1 MQIRTVETFLV
12 SSLLRKPFITALRTV
27 HTVQSVIIKLTIDNG
42 LIGWGE
48 AVPTHVITGD
58 CIGGIRYVIDNVLAP
73 LLIGQDII
81 QREVIMERMQQ
92 AIKGNT
98 SAKAA
103 VDIAVNDLF
112 GQLCGL
118 PLVHMLGGYHQS
130 LKTDL
135 TVSVGKPAEMAK
147 EAAEHVAKGFDT
159 LKVKV
164 GTGSF
169 HQERERIH
177 AIRRTIGQ
185 DITIRLDA
193 NQGWKPKEAI
203 RLIRQLE
210 DDGVDLE
217 LIEQPVA
224 AYDVEGL
231 RDVTRQTS
239 TLIMADESLFS
250 ARDAKKLLEMRA
262 VDVLNIKLM
271 KSGGIRE
278 ALKINAMAEVNGVEC
293 MVGSMMETA
302 IGVTAA
308 AHIAASQPNI
318 TRVDLDAPL
327 LLAEGFSAGGVLY
340 QGSHMEFS
348 KESGLGID
356 SKRMMQWV
364 KEHACE

>member
-27 HTVQSVIIKLTIDNG
+27 HTVQSVIIKLTTDNG

-92 AIKGNT
+92 AIIGNT

-169 HQERERIH
+169 QQERERIH
-177 AIRRTIGQ
+177 AIRRTVGQ

-210 DDGVDLE
+210 DDGMNLE

-308 AHIAASQPNI
+308 AHIAASQSNI

-327 LLAEGFSAGGVLY
+327 LLAEGFSAGGVRY
-340 QGSHMEFS
+340 KGSHMEFS

>member
-12 SSLLRKPFITALRTV
+12 SSSLRKPFITALRTV
-27 HTVQSVIIKLTIDNG
+27 HTVQSVIIKLTTDND

-58 CIGGIRYVIDNVLAP
+58 SIGGIRHVIDHVLAP
-73 LLIGQDII
+73 LLVGQDI
-81 QREVIMERMQQ
+81 RRLELLTERMQR
-92 AIKGNT
+92 AIIGNT
-98 SAKAA
+98 GAKAA
-103 VDIAVNDLF
+103 VDMAVNDLF

-118 PLVHMLGGYHQS
+118 PLVHVLGGYRQS

-135 TVSVGKPAEMAK
+135 TVSVGKPADMAK
-147 EAAEHVAKGFDT
+147 EAADHVARGFDT

-164 GTGSF
+164 GTSSSQ
-169 HQERERIH
+169 QERERIH
-177 AIRRTIGQ
+177 AVRQTVGP
-185 DITIRLDA
+185 DILIRLDA

-203 RLIRQLE
+203 HLIRQLE

-250 ARDAKKLLEMRA
+250 ARDAKRLLEMRA

-278 ALKINAMAEVNGVEC
+278 ALKINALAEANGVEC

-302 IGVTAA
+302 VGVTAA

-327 LLAEGFSAGGVLY
+327 LLAEEFSAGGVLY
-340 QGSHMEFS
+340 HGSHMEFS
-348 KESGLGID
+348 KKSGLGFD

>member
-12 SSLLRKPFITALRTV
+12 SSSLRKPFITALRTV
-27 HTVQSVIIKLTIDNG
+27 HTVQSVIIKLTTDDG

-58 CIGGIRYVIDNVLAP
+58 SIGGIRYVIHDVLAP
-73 LLIGQDII
+73 ILIGGNII
-81 QREVIMERMQQ
+81 QREVIMERIQR
-92 AIKGNT
+92 AIMGNT

-103 VDIAVNDLF
+103 VDMAVNDLF

-118 PLVHMLGGYHQS
+118 PLVQVLGGYHQS

-135 TVSVGKPAEMAK
+135 TVSVGKPTEMAK
-147 EAAEHVAKGFDT
+147 EAAEHIAKGFDT

-169 HQERERIH
+169 QQERERIH
-177 AIRRTIGQ
+177 AIRRIVGQ

-250 ARDAKKLLEMRA
+250 ARDAKRLLEMRA

-278 ALKINAMAEVNGVEC
+278 ALKINTLAEVHGIEC

-302 IGVTAA
+302 VGVTAA

-327 LLAEGFSAGGVLY
+327 LLAEELSAGGVHY
-340 QGSHMEFS
+340 YGSRMELS
-348 KESGLGID
+348 KESGLGFD

>member
-12 SSLLRKPFITALRTV
+12 SSTLRKPFITALRTV
-27 HTVQSVIIKLTIDNG
+27 YTVQSVIVKLTTDDG

-58 CIGGIRYVIDNVLAP
+58 SVGGIRYVIDEVLAP
-73 LLIGQDII
+73 LLIGQHVVQREMISERI
-81 QREVIMERMQQ
+81 QRTIV
-92 AIKGNT
+92 GNT

-103 VDIAVNDLF
+103 VDMAVNDLF

-118 PLVHMLGGYHQS
+118 PLVQVLGGYHQS

-135 TVSVGKPAEMAK
+135 TVSVGTPADMAN
-147 EAAEHVAKGFDT
+147 EAAEHVSKGFDT

-164 GTGSF
+164 GTGNF
-169 HQERERIH
+169 QQERDRIR
-177 AIRRTIGQ
+177 AIRQAVGQ

-203 RLIRQLE
+203 RLIRQWE
-210 DDGVDLE
+210 DDGVNLE

-231 RDVTRQTS
+231 GDVTRQTS

-250 ARDAKKLLEMRA
+250 ARDAKKLLKMRS

-278 ALKINAMAEVNGVEC
+278 ALKINALAEVNGVEC

-327 LLAEGFSAGGVLY
+327 LLVEEFSAGAVLY
-340 QGSHMEFS
+340 NGSKMEFS
-348 KESGLGID
+348 KRSGLGFD
-356 SKRMMQWV
+356 STRMIQWV
-364 KEHACE
+364 KEHAYE

>member
-1 MQIRTVETFLV
+1 MQIRTVETLLV
-12 SSLLRKPFITALRTV
+12 SSLLRKPFVTALRTV
-27 HTVQSVIIKLTIDNG
+27 HAVQSVIIKITTDDG

-58 CIGGIRYVIDNVLAP
+58 SIGSIRYVIDEVFAP

-81 QREVIMERMQQ
+81 QREVLYERIQQ
-92 AIKGNT
+92 AIIGNT

-103 VDIAVNDLF
+103 VDMAVHDLF

-118 PLVHMLGGYHQS
+118 PLVQMLGGYHQS
-130 LKTDL
+130 LKTDF
-135 TVSVGKPAEMAK
+135 TVSVGKPTEMAK

-164 GTGSF
+164 GTGNF
-169 HQERERIH
+169 QQERERIH
-177 AIRRTIGQ
+177 AIRQTVGQ
-185 DITIRLDA
+185 GITIRLDA

-239 TLIMADESLFS
+239 TPIMADESLFS
-250 ARDAKKLLEMRA
+250 AKDAKKLLGMRA

-278 ALKINAMAEVNGVEC
+278 ALKINALAEVNGIEC

-327 LLAEGFSAGGVLY
+327 LLAGEFSAGGVRY
-340 QGSHMEFS
+340 HGSHMEFS
-348 KESGLGID
+348 KESGLGFD

>member
-1 MQIRTVETFLV
+1 MQIRTMETFLV
-12 SSLLRKPFITALRTV
+12 SSSLRKPFVTALRTV
-27 HTVQSVIIKLTIDNG
+27 HAVQSVIVKLTTNNG

-58 CIGGIRYVIDNVLAP
+58 SVGGIRYVIDEVLAP
-73 LLIGQDII
+73 VLIGQQII
-81 QREVIMERMQQ
+81 QQEMLVERMQR
-92 AIKGNT
+92 AIIGNT

-103 VDIAVNDLF
+103 VDMAVNDVF

-118 PLVHMLGGYHQS
+118 PLVQLLGGYHQS

-135 TVSVGKPAEMAK
+135 TVSVGKPADMAK
-147 EAAEHVAKGFDT
+147 EAAEYVAKGFDT

-169 HQERERIH
+169 QQERERIR
-177 AIRRTIGQ
+177 AIRQTVGK

-203 RLIRQLE
+203 RLIRQWE

-224 AYDVEGL
+224 AYDVKGL

-278 ALKINAMAEVNGVEC
+278 VLKINALAEVNGVEC

-327 LLAEGFSAGGVLY
+327 LLIDEFSAGGVLY
-340 QGSHMEFS
+340 HGAHIEFS
-348 KESGLGID
+348 KKSGLGFD
-356 SKRMMQWV
+356 SKRMIQWV

>member
-12 SSLLRKPFITALRTV
+12 SSSLRKPFITALRTV
-27 HTVQSVIIKLTIDNG
+27 HTVQSVIIKLTTDDG

-58 CIGGIRYVIDNVLAP
+58 SIGGIRYVIHDVLAP
-73 LLIGQDII
+73 ILIDGNII
-81 QREVIMERMQQ
+81 QREVIMERIQR
-92 AIKGNT
+92 AIMGNT

-103 VDIAVNDLF
+103 VDMAVNDLF

-118 PLVHMLGGYHQS
+118 PLVQVLGGYHQS

-147 EAAEHVAKGFDT
+147 EAAEHIAKGFDT

-169 HQERERIH
+169 QLERERIH
-177 AIRRTIGQ
+177 AIRRIVGQ

-250 ARDAKKLLEMRA
+250 ARDAKRLLEMRA

-278 ALKINAMAEVNGVEC
+278 ALKINALAEVHGIEC

-302 IGVTAA
+302 VGVTAA

-327 LLAEGFSAGGVLY
+327 LLADELSAGGVHY
-340 QGSHMEFS
+340 YGSRMELS
-348 KESGLGID
+348 KESGLGFD

>member
-12 SSLLRKPFITALRTV
+12 SSLLRKPFVTALRTV
-27 HTVQSVIIKLTIDNG
+27 HTVHSVIVKVTTDDG

-58 CIGGIRYVIDNVLAP
+58 SIGSIRYVIDKVFAP

-81 QREVIMERMQQ
+81 QREVLYERIQQ
-92 AIKGNT
+92 AIIGNT

-103 VDIAVNDLF
+103 IDMAVHDLF

-118 PLVHMLGGYHQS
+118 PLVQMLGGYHQS
-130 LKTDL
+130 LKTDF
-135 TVSVGKPAEMAK
+135 TVSVGKPTEMAK
-147 EAAEHVAKGFDT
+147 EAAEHVAQGFDT

-164 GTGSF
+164 GTGNF
-169 HQERERIH
+169 QQERERIH
-177 AIRRTIGQ
+177 AIRQTVGHG
-185 DITIRLDA
+185 ITIRLDA

-231 RDVTRQTS
+231 SDVTRQTS

-250 ARDAKKLLEMRA
+250 ANDAKKLLEMRA

-278 ALKINAMAEVNGVEC
+278 ALKINALAEVHGIEC

-308 AHIAASQPNI
+308 AHIAASQLNI

-327 LLAEGFSAGGVLY
+327 LLAKEFSAGGVRY
-340 QGSHMEFS
+340 HGSHMEFN
-348 KESGLGID
+348 KESGLGFD
-356 SKRMMQWV
+356 SERMMQWV